1 MEGSKCFTPNSKL
14 GVKILR
20 ILFEYCH
27 EYYLNRFWGVRGVK
41 HIWRYF
47 NHHLLSILSYTLRTE
62 MLRFKPKL
70 LHVNIIYKI
79 QVDNYKPPVYTSCFQ
94 ACSSVL
100 TEHRFGKTVT
110 QSSTIKWL
118 LHKEGTNTST
128 FTGVINRSLKNRFPK
143 IFIPISDFE
152 SSWYQDGTIREWKES
167 VVIVE

>member
-1 MEGSKCFTPNSKL
+1 MTVCFTPNSKL

-41 HIWRYF
+41 HIWRY
-47 NHHLLSILSYTLRTE
+47 HHLLSILSYTLRTE

-128 FTGVINRSLKNRFPK
+128 FTGVINRSLKNIFPK
-143 IFIPISDFE
+143 IFIPISDFW
-152 SSWYQDGTIREWKES
+152 SSWYQDGTVWYGIGKF
-167 VVIVE
+167 

>member
-1 MEGSKCFTPNSKL
+1 
-14 GVKILR
+14 
-20 ILFEYCH
+20 
-27 EYYLNRFWGVRGVK
+27 
-41 HIWRYF
+41 
-47 NHHLLSILSYTLRTE
+47 